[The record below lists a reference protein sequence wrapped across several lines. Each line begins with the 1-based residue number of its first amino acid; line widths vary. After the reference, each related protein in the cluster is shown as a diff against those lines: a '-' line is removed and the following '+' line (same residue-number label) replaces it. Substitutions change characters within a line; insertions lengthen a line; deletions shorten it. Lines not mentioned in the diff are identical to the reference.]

1 MAKRSKKDGAA
12 ASATTTSEEEL
23 SDGQLYSRT
32 EDKRQEYE
40 RCLGAKKRADAEFKN
55 CCKSITKLLGDGAI
69 DDIKE
74 LIAGETPE
82 GEAKLKASVERR
94 LRVLRWMET
103 PIGFHGELF
112 PEIGAAPITERAFNA
127 GRRHA
132 LAGEPRNNPHHHTTE
147 ASRSYDSGYEKGQG
161 EKITA
166 GIKPLDPEA
175 ADDIKKSASLGSSR
189 PSFQVQ

>member
-1 MAKRSKKDGAA
+1 MAKRQKKDKGGAPA
-12 ASATTTSEEEL
+12 PSMGEDEL

-40 RCLGAKKRADAEFKN
+40 RCLAAKKRADAEFKN

-112 PEIGAAPITERAFNA
+112 PMVDAAPITERSFNS
-127 GRRHA
+127 GRRDA
-132 LAGEPRNNPHHHTTE
+132 LAGQSRNNQHHHTTE
-147 ASRSYDSGYEKGQG
+147 AHKSYEAGYDIGQA
-161 EKITA
+161 EKIAT
-166 GIKPLDPEA
+166 GIKPLDPDEA
-175 ADDIKKSASLGSSR
+175 GDIKKSAALGSSR